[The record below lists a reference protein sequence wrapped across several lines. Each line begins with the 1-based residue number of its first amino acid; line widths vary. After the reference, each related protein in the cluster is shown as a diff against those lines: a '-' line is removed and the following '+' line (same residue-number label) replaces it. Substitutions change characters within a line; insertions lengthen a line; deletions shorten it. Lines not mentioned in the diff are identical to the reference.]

1 MYQQGIMYNLTGQS
15 IGMGE
20 VRMERLYLQEL
31 TFIQYKLVIILT
43 PERW

>member
-1 MYQQGIMYNLTGQS
+1 MLNLTGQS

-31 TFIQYKLVIILT
+31 TFIKLKLMVMQKH
-43 PERW
+43 ERW

>member
-1 MYQQGIMYNLTGQS
+1 MLNQIGQF
-15 IGMGE
+15 IGMAE

-31 TFIQYKLVIILT
+31 TSIKFKLEIILT